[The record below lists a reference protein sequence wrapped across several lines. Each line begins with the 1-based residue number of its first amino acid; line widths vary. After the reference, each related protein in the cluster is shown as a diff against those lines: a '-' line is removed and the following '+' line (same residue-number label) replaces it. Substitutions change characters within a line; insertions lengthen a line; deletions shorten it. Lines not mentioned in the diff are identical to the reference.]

1 MDNLHITWIAEISW
15 MEYDHIRDLF
25 KNRSYTVNGFLIQ
38 MLHTNAGWDQADI
51 DQDLADID
59 HDLIHKLNRQSQGLE
74 IVKEDQ
80 T

>member
-1 MDNLHITWIAEISW
+1 MDNLHITWIAEIPW

-38 MLHTNAGWDQADI
+38 TLHTNAGSDQTDI
-51 DQDLADID
+51 DQ
-59 HDLIHKLNRQSQGLE
+59 DLIHKLNWQSQGLE

-80 T
+80 TEI